1 MLNSEVCTGCGV
13 CELICK
19 KNAIH
24 MKKNDL
30 GFLYPEINKEL
41 CIDCKACVKNCPLNQ
56 TQEIK
61 VIEKKYYAFQSQDKS
76 ILDRSSSGGFF
87 CSIAKFFL
95 ESGGIVYGAS
105 LIDYKT
111 VKHIAVSSVT
121 DLYKILGTKYL
132 QSEANIVFE
141 EISTKIESG
150 FNVLFCGTPC
160 QVNALKFFLRKDFS
174 NLYTIDLFCHGVP
187 SPKIFEQ
194 IINERKFNN
203 PAVNFRDKFTG
214 WNNYS
219 LSLTEDTKKAYFPNA
234 IDSFNQGF
242 INDLYLRESCY
253 HCKLNKI
260 ENRIGDIS
268 IGDFWNIENFSFSR
282 EFINDIGVTAVIINT
297 TKGEELLNILFNKN
311 NNIYEVN
318 KNDIISGNINLVHSP
333 QQTKFSNCF
342 LENYKKQKFNSLDS
356 LINKSLGINRKV
368 AVLNHAF
375 SNDNYGALMVA
386 FSMQKILQ
394 DIGFEPEIINFSIDK
409 TSNKEF
415 DNFRNNFLKMTKKLS
430 FSSNWK
436 KLNNTYSTF
445 IVGSDQVW
453 RNWWHDDK
461 AIFKFFL
468 DFADYRKNLISYG
481 SSFGINKFE
490 GNPYINAKIKRLL
503 SAFSSI
509 SVREDSGI
517 EICKNDFNVYAQSVL
532 DPTLLCPV
540 DYYNEIIN
548 SEAHTKH
555 EKKFLTTMIFPNED
569 FDNVNTKQF
578 VSLLSKKLNYEIV
591 EVFDSN
597 KTKSFSEWLWI
608 LKNSE
613 LNIIDSFH
621 GLMFSIIFKKQFIC
635 LCNCSGGAERFT
647 NILKKLNLLNR
658 LFSRI
663 EDINIEEI
671 CSNLIDYDEVYKK
684 LEILKEDSLKFLL
697 ESLSKNVIYNSKVE
711 KTNNIFLYPIK
722 LLKKIVKKCLRI
734 LKKVLI
740 HA

>member
-30 GFLYPEINKEL
+30 GFLYPEIKKEL
-41 CIDCKACVKNCPLNQ
+41 CINCKAYVNNCPLNQ

-61 VIEKKYYAFQSQDKS
+61 VIDKKYYAFQSQDKR

-87 CSIAKFFL
+87 YSVAKLFL

-111 VKHIAVSSVT
+111 VKHVAVSSSA

-132 QSEANIVFE
+132 QSEVNIVFE
-141 EISTKIESG
+141 EISKKLEFG

-160 QVNALKFFLRKDFS
+160 QVIALKTFLRKDLN

-187 SPKIFEQ
+187 SPKIFEE
-194 IINERKFNN
+194 IIKERKFNN
-203 PAVNFRDKFTG
+203 PTVNFRDKFTG

-219 LSLTEDTKKAYFPNA
+219 LSLTEDTKKVYFPNA

-260 ENRIGDIS
+260 SNRIGDIS
-268 IGDFWNIENFSFSR
+268 IGDFWNIENFPYSR
-282 EFINDIGVTAVIINT
+282 EFIKNIGVNSVIINT
-297 TKGEELLNILFNKN
+297 QKGKELFNLLFNKN
-311 NNIYEVN
+311 NKIYEVN
-318 KNDIISGNINLVHSP
+318 KKDIISGNSNLVHSP
-333 QQTKFSNCF
+333 QKTKFSNFF
-342 LENYKKQKFNSLDS
+342 LENYRKQKFHSLES

-394 DIGFEPEIINFSIDK
+394 DIGYEPEIINFSIDN

-415 DNFRNNFLKMTKKLS
+415 DKFRNTFLRMTKKLS

-453 RNWWHDDK
+453 RNWWHDDRT
-461 AIFKFFL
+461 IFKFFL

-578 VSLLSKKLNYEIV
+578 VSSISRKLNYEIV

-658 LFSRI
+658 LYSSI
-663 EDINIEEI
+663 EDINIDDI
-671 CSNLIDYDEVYKK
+671 CSNSIDYDEVYKK
-684 LEILKEDSLKFLL
+684 LEILKDDSINFLL

-711 KTNNIFLYPIK
+711 KTNNIFLYPIE